1 MDMKILGMEQAVLQ
15 LFGLDEFPEQKAI
28 QVET

>member
-15 LFGLDEFPEQKAI
+15 LFELDEFPEQKAI